1 MSNEPTKKRQRGAP
15 QKPRSELARNR
26 HHAWLNDAD
35 SAKYD
40 RLGGVNWLRAAIR
53 ASKEPS

>member
-1 MSNEPTKKRQRGAP
+1 MAIEPAKKRQRGAP

-35 SAKYD
+35 SEKYD
-40 RLGGVNWLRAAIR
+40 RLGGVNWLRKAIR
-53 ASKEPS
+53 EAKENA